1 MDKGKLGLSIVIC
14 TRNRPLDLA
23 RCVGSLCCQAEIADV
38 SGVELVVVDDGALE
52 AGQIDH
58 LTSMLPEW
66 IAWRYQ
72 RKAVSGFFR
81 SLQVAVQIVRYPV
94 VLFLDD
100 DVELEPGYLGNLMEH
115 YRREPELAG
124 LGGVDRLQRSSWLW
138 RCYTRLFLYSSG
150 RPGKLSYTGYG
161 GSLPLW
167 NAAVA
172 PFASEFLYG
181 CNMSFRCEA
190 LRLLPD
196 CEWMNGY
203 SLVADLLVTRIAAQQ
218 GMVWVDPALGVL
230 HHQSPASRDS
240 AERVAQMQIV
250 HHAYLFQQF
259 GATRW
264 QRLWFYWTWLG
275 LYLLTL
281 RQGDAGKACRNGY
294 LSGIRQVREL
304 WR

>member
-23 RCVGSLCCQAEIADV
+23 RCVGSLCCQAKIPDV

-58 LTSMLPEW
+58 LATMLPAW

-72 RKAVSGFFR
+72 RKAVPGFFR
-81 SLQVAVQIVRYPV
+81 SLQVALQIVRYPV

-100 DVELEPGYLGNLMEH
+100 DVELEPGYLRTLMEH

-124 LGGVDRLQRSSWLW
+124 LGGVDRLQQASWFW

-150 RPGKLSYTGYG
+150 RPGKLSFTGYG

-172 PFASEFLYG
+172 PFTSEFLYG

-196 CEWMNGY
+196 CEWMKGY
-203 SLVADLLVTRIAAQQ
+203 SLVADLLVTRIASVK
-218 GMVWVDPALGVL
+218 GKVLVDPALGVL

-240 AERVAQMQIV
+240 AERVAEMQIV
-250 HHAYLFQQF
+250 HHAYMLKVF

-264 QRLWFYWTWLG
+264 QRHMFYWTWLG
-275 LYLLTL
+275 LYLLTF
-281 RQGDAGKACRNGY
+281 RQGDVGTVRRSGY
-294 LSGIRQVREL
+294 LIGILQAREI